1 MTEQENVKEAAE
13 RLIGE
18 VEANLADPS
27 YLFSTESVDDM
38 CRSLQECADK
48 CRAFGTDEMN
58 RIATLLDDTLSEV
71 RERGSDWREPG
82 SPWHG

>member
-27 YLFSTESVDDM
+27 YLFSAESVDDM
-38 CRSLQECADK
+38 CRSLQESADK
-48 CRAFGTDEMN
+48 CRAFGTEEMN
-58 RIATLLDDTLSEV
+58 RITTLLEDTLSEV

-82 SPWHG
+82 SLWHG